1 MTAGDGLTPYVRRAG
16 GVTGMVTPPALL
28 VRRTARVR
36 RGSPARRPVA
46 ARTYL
51 FFAGAFLA
59 AAFFSL
65 TGSLP
70 GLTAMLV

>member
-1 MTAGDGLTPYVRRAG
+1 ML
-16 GVTGMVTPPALL
+16 VTPSALL

-46 ARTYL
+46 ARPYF

-59 AAFFSL
+59 AGFFSL
-65 TGSLP
+65 IGSVP
-70 GLTAMLV
+70 GLTAMLR

>member
-1 MTAGDGLTPYVRRAG
+1 
-16 GVTGMVTPPALL
+16 MVTPPALL

-36 RGSPARRPVA
+36 RGSPARRLVA
-46 ARTYL
+46 TRTYL

-59 AAFFSL
+59 AGFFSL
-65 TGSLP
+65 TGAVP